1 MVAVAAACARARAFA
16 PRVSRVS
23 TESSGRRV
31 FSPTPHVSRVGA
43 SRPSLGPRPSA
54 RVRAASESSA
64 TLESVVITAEPI
76 TPEAFAPFGQVISAE
91 EDGAEFGPDD
101 AQLDLSQGTPRFYI
115 MRLRDKAMRFDRI
128 TYHGKVTQCLG
139 ALGDHSWYMAVAAP
153 TMSVER
159 RPSEGDIR
167 VFEIPPGTYVKM
179 HAGTWHAGPLWDSID
194 EGPAHIDFYNLEL
207 SDTNVV
213 DHNTHDYAATEGIVF
228 EVAAGRSPTPR

>member
-1 MVAVAAACARARAFA
+1 MVAVAAACAHARAFA

-31 FSPTPHVSRVGA
+31 SSPTPRVSLVGA
-43 SRPSLGPRPSA
+43 SRPSLPRPSA
-54 RVRAASESSA
+54 RVRAASESSD

-153 TMSVER
+153 TMSIER

-179 HAGTWHAGPLWDSID
+179 HAGTWHAGPLWDSINA
-194 EGPAHIDFYNLEL
+194 GPAHIDFYNLEL
-207 SDTNVV
+207 SDTNVA

-228 EVAAGRSPTPR
+228 EVAAACAPSQR